1 VSNWTVISWLD
12 IPASTGK
19 KRIHLVFTKLSTKGP
34 EDIETVLV
42 DHKIWYECKICGK
55 RYDSRVY
62 TNNHIRIEHKRPK
75 QHLCS
80 FCGKSFTQKW
90 VMVKHMKVHI
100 DRPHQCSMPCAS
112 RNAYVL
118 TFLSSIKTDF
128 DIIHCQSVNCLFSNV
143 FSSKKIYTCY

>member
-1 VSNWTVISWLD
+1 LCVKTWDFKCCIVMNVLGQSPHWYWRSLPSCCPLWWIFNFSSESNRR
-12 IPASTGK
+12 

-90 VMVKHMKVHI
+90 VMVKHMKV
-100 DRPHQCSMPCAS
+100 
-112 RNAYVL
+112 L
-118 TFLSSIKTDF
+118 WTFITFESFIICMSILHMT
-128 DIIHCQSVNCLFSNV
+128 S
-143 FSSKKIYTCY
+143 